1 MALIVYDVGLNIQD
15 VPISDNYKKS
25 LSFGW
30 CLQHTIVLL
39 QKIFWFHGRNIDID
53 ILNQCILTAK
63 ANLLSFA
70 IPKLN
75 ILEWHRH
82 SSMFVLIGNIFLWL
96 YVRMHLYMQYILWVF
111 CVHNTTNVISFKRN
125 FLHHAIL
132 NLRNISLLLDYN
144 KQTCMKQ
151 FILYLES
158 EFWI

>member
-1 MALIVYDVGLNIQD
+1 MCLFLTTTKKVSHLDDAFNIQLC
-15 VPISDNYKKS
+15 YWK
-25 LSFGW
+25 
-30 CLQHTIVLL
+30 
-39 QKIFWFHGRNIDID
+39 KIFWFHGRNIDID